1 MPKDNKPPIF
11 EVLDQV
17 KLLRKE
23 VQDVKTDLQIIK
35 AYIKDKQKRERAKE
49 EARQGGWFY

>member
-35 AYIKDKQKRERAKE
+35 AYIKDKQKREKAKE

>member
-35 AYIKDKQKRERAKE
+35 AYIKDKQKREKAKE
-49 EARQGGWFY
+49 QARQGGWFY

>member
-1 MPKDNKPPIF
+1 MPKDNKPAIF

>member
-35 AYIKDKQKRERAKE
+35 AYIKDKQKREKAKE
-49 EARQGGWFY
+49 EAQQGGWFY